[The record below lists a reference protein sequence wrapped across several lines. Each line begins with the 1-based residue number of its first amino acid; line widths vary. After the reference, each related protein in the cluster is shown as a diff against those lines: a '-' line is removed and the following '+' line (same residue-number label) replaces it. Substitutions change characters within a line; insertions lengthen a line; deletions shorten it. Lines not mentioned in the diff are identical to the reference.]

1 MSAAK
6 PLTGKVAIVTGA
18 GAGIGRAIAIAYA
31 SAGAKVVV
39 ASRRRET
46 VDAVAKEIKAAGGD
60 AIGVTCDVG
69 IRDQVFAMVDQAVKA
84 YGTIHV
90 LVNNA
95 QSFGSERKP
104 AHTPVLCPV
113 EDTDEEEW
121 EYNFRTG
128 ATASL
133 WSMKAAFPHM
143 KKAGYGR
150 VINFSS
156 GSGQTGSEGRL
167 AYNAAKE
174 AVRALTRTAA
184 REWGKYG
191 ITVNAI
197 SPLIETRS
205 VESWKRDY
213 PEQYVTVTQ
222 QLPVRRMGTPDND
235 LAPVAIFLAGEG
247 SGYMTGQTFMVDG
260 GSFIVP

>member
-1 MSAAK
+1 MAEVK
-6 PLTGKVAIVTGA
+6 PLAGKVAIVTGA
-18 GAGIGRAIAIAYA
+18 GAGIGRAIAIAYGA
-31 SAGAKVVV
+31 AGAKVVV
-39 ASRRRET
+39 ASRRPET
-46 VDAVAKEIKAAGGD
+46 VSAVEKEIKTAGGE
-60 AIGVTCDVG
+60 AVGITCDVG
-69 IRDQVFAMVDQAVKA
+69 IRDQVFSMVDRAVKV

-104 AHTPVLCPV
+104 THTPILCPV

-133 WSMKAAFPHM
+133 WAMKAVFPHM
-143 KKAGYGR
+143 KSAGYGR
-150 VINFSS
+150 VINFGS

-167 AYNAAKE
+167 SYNAAKE

-205 VESWKRDY
+205 VESWKREY
-213 PEQYVTVTQ
+213 PEQYVHITQ
-222 QLPVRRMGTPDND
+222 QMPVRRMGTPEQD
-235 LAPVAIFLAGEG
+235 LAPVAVFLAGEG
-247 SGYMTGQTFMVDG
+247 SGYMTGMTFMVDG
-260 GSFIVP
+260 GSLMMP